1 MEAISH
7 SFRDHF
13 CNFLGIPCVHLK
25 VLFCYL
31 DTNGINVTIYDSC
44 LFINMVVLTIDIYLD
59 LFINGMNI
67 NLIIFSK
74 KYDKHFQDF
83 FGTLINFLNVDKIYL
98 QSNFKN
104 LILPFM

>member
-1 MEAISH
+1 MEAISL
-7 SFRDHF
+7 SLRDHF
-13 CNFLGIPCVHLK
+13 CKFLGILCVHLK

-44 LFINMVVLTIDIYLD
+44 LFINMVVLTIDKYLN
-59 LFINGMNI
+59 LFINGTNI

-74 KYDKHFQDF
+74 NMIHILKIFLGSF
-83 FGTLINFLNVDKIYL
+83 FLNVDKIYL
-98 QSNFKN
+98 QTNFLN